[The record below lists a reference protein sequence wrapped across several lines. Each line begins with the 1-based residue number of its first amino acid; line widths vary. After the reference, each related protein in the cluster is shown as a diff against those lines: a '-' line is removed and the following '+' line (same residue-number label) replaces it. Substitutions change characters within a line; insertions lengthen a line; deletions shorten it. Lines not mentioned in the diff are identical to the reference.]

1 MATPLFGRMAPI
13 RPESCASTSA
23 ALVGEAAS
31 FYARPRLFCSGNSM
45 KLAMTAAALA
55 LAATTV
61 SFGAASAQTAS
72 DWRTPDPNNVI
83 VVETNKGRI
92 IAELYPQA
100 APNHV
105 ERVRGL
111 VKSGFYDNLTFFR
124 VISDFMAQ
132 TGDPQNT
139 GMGGSDQPNLA
150 AEFTFRRGA
159 DTPVAQSY
167 KVGSN
172 EAGWIGV
179 LPVSSQNSA
188 LAVMTADRKVATWGN
203 FCPGVLGMARAGDPD
218 SANSQFFF
226 MRQTNA
232 SLDKTY
238 TAFGRVLQG
247 VDVVRNIKTG
257 EPVPDPQDKMLS
269 VKLLA
274 DLPADKRPSIQVMNT
289 SSATFKALVAKR
301 QAELGGSFTNCDV
314 DIPVQVK

>member
-1 MATPLFGRMAPI
+1 
-13 RPESCASTSA
+13 
-23 ALVGEAAS
+23 
-31 FYARPRLFCSGNSM
+31 M
-45 KLAMTAAALA
+45 KFAMTAAALA
-55 LAATTV
+55 LAAAAT
-61 SFGAASAQTAS
+61 SLGAASAQTVS

-92 IAELYPQA
+92 VAELYPQA

-111 VKSGFYDNLTFFR
+111 VKSGFYDGLTFFR
-124 VISDFMAQ
+124 VIGDFMAQ

-159 DTPVAQSY
+159 DQPLGASF

-172 EAGWIGV
+172 ESGWV
-179 LPVSSQNSA
+179 EALPVTSQPSA

-203 FCPGVLGMARAGDPD
+203 FCSGVLGMARAGDPD

-226 MRQTNA
+226 MRQPNA

-238 TAFGRVLQG
+238 TAFGRVLSG
-247 VDVVRNIKTG
+247 LDVVRNIKTG

-274 DLPADKRPSIQVMNT
+274 DLPADKRPTIQVMDT
-289 SSATFKALVAKR
+289 RSAAFKALVAKR
-301 QAELGGSFTNCDV
+301 QAEMGAGFTNCDV
-314 DIPVQVK
+314 DVPAQVK

>member
-1 MATPLFGRMAPI
+1 M
-13 RPESCASTSA
+13 
-23 ALVGEAAS
+23 S
-31 FYARPRLFCSGNSM
+31 FYADPDLFCSGYSM

-55 LAATTV
+55 LAATT
-61 SFGAASAQTAS
+61 ATAQTAS

-105 ERVRGL
+105 ERVRSL

-139 GMGGSDQPNLA
+139 GMGGSDQPNLT

-159 DTPVAQSY
+159 DLPLAASV
-167 KVGSN
+167 KVGSG
-172 EAGWIGV
+172 ETGWIDA

-188 LAVMTADRKVATWGN
+188 LAVMTADRKVASWGN

-226 MRQTNA
+226 MRQANA

-247 VDVVRNIKTG
+247 VEVVRNIKTG

-274 DLPADKRPSIQVMNT
+274 DMPADKRPKIQVMDT
-289 SSATFKALVAKR
+289 RSAAFKALVVKR
-301 QAELGGSFTNCDV
+301 QAEQGGSFTNCDV
-314 DIPVQVK
+314 DVPVQVK

>member
-1 MATPLFGRMAPI
+1 
-13 RPESCASTSA
+13 
-23 ALVGEAAS
+23 
-31 FYARPRLFCSGNSM
+31 M
-45 KLAMTAAALA
+45 KLATTAAALA
-55 LAATTV
+55 LAAMT
-61 SFGAASAQTAS
+61 ASAQTAS
-72 DWRTPDPNNVI
+72 AQTAAPAAADWRVPDPNNVI

-92 IAELYPQA
+92 VAELYPQA

-111 VKSGFYDNLTFFR
+111 VKSGFYDGLTFFR

-139 GMGGSDQPNLA
+139 GMGGSDQPNLT
-150 AEFTFRRGA
+150 AEFTFRRGSDLPLGA
-159 DTPVAQSY
+159 GF

-172 EAGWIGV
+172 EQGWIDA
-179 LPVSSQNSA
+179 LPVTSQNSA

-226 MRQTNA
+226 MRQANA

-238 TAFGRVLQG
+238 TAFGRVLSG
-247 VDVVRNIKTG
+247 LDVVRGIKTG

-274 DLPADKRPSIQVMNT
+274 DLPADKRPTVRVMDT
-289 SSATFKALVAKR
+289 RSAAFKALVTKR
-301 QAELGGSFTNCDV
+301 QAEMGGSFTNCDLDV
-314 DIPVQVK
+314 PAQVK

>member
-1 MATPLFGRMAPI
+1 
-13 RPESCASTSA
+13 
-23 ALVGEAAS
+23 
-31 FYARPRLFCSGNSM
+31 
-45 KLAMTAAALA
+45 
-55 LAATTV
+55 
-61 SFGAASAQTAS
+61 SAQTAS
-72 DWRTPDPNNVI
+72 AQTVAPAGADWRVPDPNNVI

-100 APNHV
+100 APHHI

-111 VKSGFYDNLTFFR
+111 VKSGFYDGLTFFR

-139 GMGGSDQPNLA
+139 GMGGSDQPNLT
-150 AEFTFRRGA
+150 AEFNFRRGA
-159 DTPVAQSY
+159 DLPLGAGF

-172 EAGWIGV
+172 ESGWIDA
-179 LPVSSQNSA
+179 LPVTSQNAA
-188 LAVMTADRKVATWGN
+188 LALMTADRKVSTWGN

-226 MRQTNA
+226 MRQANA

-247 VDVVRNIKTG
+247 LDVVRAIKTG

-274 DLPADKRPSIQVMNT
+274 DLPADKRPKVQVMDT
-289 SSATFKALVAKR
+289 RSAAFKALVTKR
-301 QAELGGSFTNCDV
+301 QGEMGAGFTNCDI

>member
-1 MATPLFGRMAPI
+1 
-13 RPESCASTSA
+13 
-23 ALVGEAAS
+23 
-31 FYARPRLFCSGNSM
+31 M
-45 KLAMTAAALA
+45 KFAMTAAALA
-55 LAATTV
+55 LAAAAT
-61 SFGAASAQTAS
+61 SFGAASAQTVS

-92 IAELYPQA
+92 VAELYPQA

-111 VKSGFYDNLTFFR
+111 VKSGFYDGLTFFR
-124 VISDFMAQ
+124 VIGDFMAQ

-159 DTPVAQSY
+159 DQPLGASF

-172 EAGWIGV
+172 ESGWV
-179 LPVSSQNSA
+179 EALPVTSQPSA

-203 FCPGVLGMARAGDPD
+203 FCSGVLGMARAGDPD

-226 MRQTNA
+226 MRQANA

-247 VDVVRNIKTG
+247 LDVVRAIKTG

-274 DLPADKRPSIQVMNT
+274 DLPADKRPSVRVMDT
-289 SSATFKALVAKR
+289 RSAAFKALATKR
-301 QAELGGSFTNCDV
+301 QAELGASFTNCDLDV
-314 DIPVQVK
+314 PVQVK

>member
-1 MATPLFGRMAPI
+1 
-13 RPESCASTSA
+13 
-23 ALVGEAAS
+23 
-31 FYARPRLFCSGNSM
+31 M
-45 KLAMTAAALA
+45 KLAMTAAVLA
-55 LAATTV
+55 LTATAT
-61 SFGAASAQTAS
+61 SFGAASAQTAA
-72 DWRTPDPNNVI
+72 DWRTPDPNNII

-105 ERVRGL
+105 ERMRGL
-111 VKSGFYDNLTFFR
+111 VKSGFYDGLTFFR
-124 VISDFMAQ
+124 VINDFMAQ

-159 DTPVAQSY
+159 DTPLAQSF
-167 KVGSN
+167 KVGTN
-172 EAGWIGV
+172 ESGWVGV
-179 LPVSSQNSA
+179 MPVTSQNSA

-203 FCPGVLGMARAGDPD
+203 FCPGVLGAARAGDPN

-226 MRQTNA
+226 MRQANA

-247 VDVVRNIKTG
+247 VDVARAIKTG
-257 EPVPDPQDKMLS
+257 EPVPDPQDKMIS

-289 SSATFKALVAKR
+289 GSAAFKALVDKR
-301 QAELGGSFTNCDV
+301 RAEQGASFTNCDV
-314 DIPVQVK
+314 DVPVQVK

>member
-1 MATPLFGRMAPI
+1 
-13 RPESCASTSA
+13 
-23 ALVGEAAS
+23 
-31 FYARPRLFCSGNSM
+31 M
-45 KLAMTAAALA
+45 KLAMTAAVLA
-55 LAATTV
+55 LTATAT
-61 SFGAASAQTAS
+61 SFGAASAQTAPAGS

-111 VKSGFYDNLTFFR
+111 VKSGFYDGLTFFR

-132 TGDPQNT
+132 TGDPRNT
-139 GMGGSDQPNLA
+139 GEGGSDLPNLV

-159 DTPVAQSY
+159 DLPVAQSF
-167 KVGSN
+167 KVGSS
-172 EAGWIGV
+172 ESGWV
-179 LPVSSQNSA
+179 DALPVTSQNSA

-247 VDVVRNIKTG
+247 LDAVRAIKTG
-257 EPVPDPQDKMLS
+257 EPVPDPQDKMIS

-274 DLPADKRPSIQVMNT
+274 DLPADKRPSVQVMNT
-289 SSATFKALVAKR
+289 GSAAFKALVAKR
-301 QAELGGSFTNCDV
+301 QGELGGGFTNCDV
-314 DIPVQVK
+314 DVPVQVK